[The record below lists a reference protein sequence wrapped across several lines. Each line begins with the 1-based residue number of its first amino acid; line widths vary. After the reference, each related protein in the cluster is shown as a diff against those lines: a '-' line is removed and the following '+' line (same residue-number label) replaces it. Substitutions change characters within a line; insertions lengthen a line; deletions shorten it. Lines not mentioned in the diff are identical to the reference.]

1 MISER
6 EEYTFKNGG
15 TIILTNG
22 EDGVTVE
29 LIGFDEPMM
38 GTYNDMEKLAEDIG
52 AFLKEK
58 RPEIF
63 KEDEIHWKKSEGVY
77 ISPVPEHEKEI
88 YKVCVRLR
96 RINPT
101 YLWQTYSEWMWG
113 EDQQIFWED

>member
-29 LIGFDEPMM
+29 LIGFDEPIV
-38 GTYNDMEKLAEDIG
+38 GTYTDMEKLTEDIG
-52 AFLKEK
+52 GFLKEK

-63 KEDEIHWKKSEGVY
+63 KEDEIHWKGKGVY
-77 ISPVPEHEKEI
+77 IWTVPEHEKEI
-88 YKVCVRLR
+88 YKVCVRLG

-101 YLWQTYSEWMWG
+101 YVWQTYSEWMWG
-113 EDQQIFWED
+113 EDQRIFWED

>member
-22 EDGVTVE
+22 QDGVTVE
-29 LIGFDEPMM
+29 LIGFDEPMV
-38 GTYNDMEKLAEDIG
+38 GTYTDMEKLAEDIG
-52 AFLKEK
+52 AFLKKK

-101 YLWQTYSEWMWG
+101 YVWYWYWEKMWG